1 MEGVYGSIYTV
12 QNGPSKVLE
21 SCGAARRRVETVGDI
36 KHHTCE
42 GAFLVVSHHRHFSSG
57 LNNVQHVLYD
67 SESCLDHSL
76 SVRHSCHSIFGSKR

>member
-42 GAFLVVSHHRHFSSG
+42 GAFLVVSHNRHFSSG
-57 LNNVQHVLYD
+57 LNMYSMFYTTLRVVWATP
-67 SESCLDHSL
+67 
-76 SVRHSCHSIFGSKR
+76 